1 MNFAHLP
8 NISYFD
14 RKLPTTKSS
23 ITPKSNNGV
32 IISHARFHEII
43 KIQLYKHMKTYQTIL
58 SAAIIAMFFTS
69 CSESKTSDS
78 TESEVAAETKE
89 AADTAESRP
98 SPLMVKEGQIA
109 GKAFKV
115 QYGSPSVKG
124 RELWGDLVPYN
135 VVWRTGANEASY
147 VDLAEEMTVE
157 GKKLA
162 AGKYSLF
169 TIPKETGAW
178 TVIFNSDWDLE
189 HGHFQYDEKNDVLRV
204 DVNPV
209 WNETSKESMSIE
221 IESPGIV
228 IYWEKLEL
236 PISIN

>member
-1 MNFAHLP
+1 
-8 NISYFD
+8 
-14 RKLPTTKSS
+14 
-23 ITPKSNNGV
+23 
-32 IISHARFHEII
+32 
-43 KIQLYKHMKTYQTIL
+43 MKTYQTIL
-58 SAAIIAMFFTS
+58 SAAMIAMVFAS
-69 CSESKTSDS
+69 CSESKTSES
-78 TESEVAAETKE
+78 GESEIITETNEAAE
-89 AADTAESRP
+89 AAESRP

-115 QYGSPSVKG
+115 QYGSPAVKG

-147 VDLAEEMTVE
+147 VDLAEDMTVE
-157 GKKLA
+157 GQKLA

-169 TIPKETGAW
+169 TIPKETGPW

-204 DVNPV
+204 EVEPV
-209 WNETSKESMSIE
+209 WGDSNQESLSME
-221 IESPGIV
+221 IENPGIV
-228 IYWEKLEL
+228 IRWEKLKL